1 LDKKI
6 LHIAVDL
13 LSRREHSTK
22 EIYQKL
28 ALRDYEQV
36 DVEPVIDYL
45 IEKDY
50 LSHERFA
57 ESVFRNRVSRGYGW
71 RYIKNEL
78 NQKGISNTLVNELN
92 NNQEIDWYIQV
103 ELAYNKRFD
112 SSSVIDQK
120 EKAKRVRFL
129 QYRGFSTD
137 KIMSLF

>member
-1 LDKKI
+1 MDKKI

-13 LSRREHSTK
+13 LSRREHSSK

-28 ALRDYEQV
+28 ALRGYEQI
-36 DVEPVIDYL
+36 DVAPVIDYL
-45 IEKDY
+45 LEKNY

-78 NQKGISNTLVNELN
+78 NQKGIDSIQISELN

-112 SSSVIDQK
+112 SSADLDQK
-120 EKAKRVRFL
+120 DKAKRVRFL

-137 KIMSLF
+137 EIMSLF